1 MIAQHHTQENLMA
14 TSSRSRPSK
23 SMSVYE
29 QLHALVAHHIQS
41 YKEDLT
47 KHDRNAIEAHP
58 ERPFLHITRKLGTWF
73 LDFPQANEYPPK
85 GERIPYMFG
94 HADREHILSQYT
106 GMVDCYCRNGFIA
119 MHYFDGHTIRPIEPK
134 NAKDLIRD
142 YTERI
147 RAEWRKADR

>member
-1 MIAQHHTQENLMA
+1 MNSHIQNERNNMIAQHHTQENLMA

-73 LDFPQANEYPPK
+73 F
-85 GERIPYMFG
+85 
-94 HADREHILSQYT
+94 
-106 GMVDCYCRNGFIA
+106 A
-119 MHYFDGHTIRPIEPK
+119 MSD
-134 NAKDLIRD
+134 
-142 YTERI
+142 
-147 RAEWRKADR
+147 